1 MASRIVFFVMMVGIS
16 RSYGLCLFIILAFSM
31 LDGRPLHTHELNSG
45 RDSDDDTSRL
55 TPDSHS
61 TATYFDRARS
71 RKDTT
76 SQPFK
81 KVPTSRM
88 AGSNIYDRLE
98 GGLGT
103 QVGQARRKKWK
114 KYAIIAVLFI
124 GVLWLAAPHSES
136 YIWNKNKG
144 VVFLPFL

>member
-1 MASRIVFFVMMVGIS
+1 
-16 RSYGLCLFIILAFSM
+16 
-31 LDGRPLHTHELNSG
+31 
-45 RDSDDDTSRL
+45 
-55 TPDSHS
+55 
-61 TATYFDRARS
+61 
-71 RKDTT
+71 
-76 SQPFK
+76 
-81 KVPTSRM
+81 M